1 MNSQQLLW
9 IIVSVGVFLF
19 FLFFSLRWEKK
30 KPTKLNLRAESSQP
44 ETLPTVSDG
53 IKETL
58 QAMPRLE
65 PASSAKSESV
75 SLNKPKRDYS
85 KWLDPE
91 HPAVPSAPAA
101 NSQRSLTVA
110 FMYNGHDWEA
120 FQVLGILPGT
130 TLPLVTEAYQNLLKS
145 SDVSSHAFFEAA
157 YLAILHSYRDRRL

>member
-30 KPTKLNLRAESSQP
+30 KPTKLNLRAESSP
-44 ETLPTVSDG
+44 LEALPTESES
-53 IKETL
+53 IKQSPQSTP
-58 QAMPRLE
+58 MLE
-65 PASSAKSESV
+65 PASSAKSEGLSIK
-75 SLNKPKRDYS
+75 KPKRDYS

-91 HPAVPSAPAA
+91 HPVAPSAPAA
-101 NSQRSLTVA
+101 NSHRPLTVA

>member
-44 ETLPTVSDG
+44 ETLPPTSEVQKDSLSSIPALESTPTV
-53 IKETL
+53 KV
-58 QAMPRLE
+58 
-65 PASSAKSESV
+65 ESG
-75 SLNKPKRDYS
+75 SRNKPKRDYS

-91 HPAVPSAPAA
+91 NPNVPPAVAT

-157 YLAILHSYRDRRL
+157 YLAILHAYRDRRL